1 MRKKLLYL
9 AGIMAAMGLLCLL
22 AVFIYV
28 SQLTK
33 DLPKIVS
40 LEDYKPLMVSQ
51 VFDRNGKRIGEFFR
65 ERRVFVEYDEIPEHL
80 INAFVAAEDS
90 SFFKHGGVNLKAIL
104 RAVIKN
110 TLAGRK
116 VQGASTITQQVA
128 RSLVLTREKT
138 YTRKIKEI
146 VLASRMEN
154 HLSKKDILFLYFNTS
169 FLISAA

>member
-9 AGIMAAMGLLCLL
+9 AGIIAVLGLICLV

-40 LEDYKPLMVSQ
+40 LEDYKPLKVSQ
-51 VFDRNGKRIGEFFR
+51 VFDRDGKRIGEFFR
-65 ERRVFVEYDEIPEHL
+65 ERRVFVEYDDIPEHL
-80 INAFVAAEDS
+80 INAFVSAEDS

-104 RAVIKN
+104 RAVIAN
-110 TLAGRK
+110 MAAGRK

-128 RSLVLTREKT
+128 RSL
-138 YTRKIKEI
+138 YW
-146 VLASRMEN
+146 S
-154 HLSKKDILFLYFNTS
+154 
-169 FLISAA
+169 